1 MVRKGSN
8 LIGLFSILSVFIY
21 ALFFSLSR
29 KLFTQN
35 LLTYTALFALFL
47 GLFFVFKRV
56 SNSPNILFQKLRI
69 NRWQWSGVVTVLFIT
84 GLIFRF
90 TALHVTPNL
99 SQDFFRFIWDGYQLL
114 AGFSP
119 YATIPDDIIA
129 TQSYHIPHANFL
141 HEGMGA
147 LSSGHH
153 SSYPPLNQFFFALSS
168 GLGYDNLFATMMWMR
183 VFIILADIGIFV
195 YGIKLLRMMGK
206 PAYLIALY
214 YLNPFVIIELT
225 GNLHWEGMMAFF
237 SLLSI
242 YYLLRW
248 DTIKSALF
256 LGNGILIKLMPVLI
270 LPLLFRY
277 LPFKKL
283 VVYYLFTG
291 FVVVLAFV
299 PFLSLDIIE
308 NYGSSVGLWFGTFEF
323 NASIYYIV
331 RAVGFEI
338 MGYNIIGTAAKILP
352 IITIIV
358 IGILSVY
365 RKNNIPEVLL
375 SSIVFS
381 FFSYY
386 LLSTTVHPW
395 YLTIPLLFSIFTKY
409 RFMILWSFTVFL
421 SYYAYGNEDYQESMW
436 MIALE
441 YGVVVAYLIYEL
453 FFTDHWMINEGKLIT
468 RSWFTSLR
476 PSQKTFLKLFF

>member
-1 MVRKGSN
+1 MKAKESN
-8 LIGLFSILSVFIY
+8 LIGLLGIISVFLY

-29 KLFTQN
+29 KLFTYN
-35 LLTYTALFALFL
+35 LLIYAVLF
-47 GLFFVFKRV
+47 GLFFGLLYVFKRA
-56 SNSPNILFQKLRI
+56 SKSPNSLFEKLAI
-69 NRWQWSGVVTVLFIT
+69 KRWQWSGVVVVLFVV
-84 GLIFRF
+84 GLIFRL
-90 TALHVTPNL
+90 TALHITPNL

-119 YATIPDDIIA
+119 YEFVPDALIA
-129 TQSYHIPHANFL
+129 AQSDHIPHANFL
-141 HEGMGA
+141 HENMGA
-147 LSSGHH
+147 LSS
-153 SSYPPLNQFFFALSS
+153 SNYSNYPPLNQFFFALSA
-168 GLGYDNLFATMMWMR
+168 GLGNANLFATMVWMR
-183 VFIILADIGIFV
+183 VFIILADVGIFI

-225 GNLHWEGMMAFF
+225 GNLHWEGVMAFF
-237 SLLSI
+237 SLLAI
-242 YYLLRW
+242 YFLLRW

-270 LPLLFRY
+270 MPLLFSY

-283 VVYYLFTG
+283 VVYYLFTA
-291 FVVVLAFV
+291 FVVVLAFA

-323 NASIYYIV
+323 NASMYYIV

-338 MGYNIIGTAAKILP
+338 TGYNIIGTAAKTLP

-358 IGILSVY
+358 IGILSLY

-375 SSIVFS
+375 GSIVFS
-381 FFSYY
+381 FFTHY

-421 SYYAYGNEDYQESMW
+421 SYYAYGNDDYQESMW

-453 FFTDHWMINEGKLIT
+453 FFTDHWIMNEAKLIK
-468 RSWFTSLR
+468 RSLFKPLR
-476 PSQKTFLKLFF
+476 PSQESS